1 MIDADS
7 NGRTLMSQ
15 QSMQVELFEG
25 TNALVTAWMKRRQE
39 AVETGLAALQKM
51 SAAQDPALAARIC
64 ADWMGGSLNR
74 LLADFSDAR
83 DHGMRLVEYSQKTMQ
98 TALHTQAA
106 TVAGEAPKTAAVPTE
121 TPLRAAA

>member
-1 MIDADS
+1 
-7 NGRTLMSQ
+7 MSQ

-25 TNALVTAWMKRRQE
+25 TNALITAWMKRRQE

-74 LLADFSDAR
+74 MLADFTDAR
-83 DHGMRLVEYSQKTMQ
+83 DHSVRLVEFGQKTVQ
-98 TALHTQAA
+98 TALHAQAE
-106 TVAGEAPKTAAVPTE
+106 TVAGEVAKAAATTE
-121 TPLRAAA
+121 QTLRRAA

>member
-1 MIDADS
+1 M
-7 NGRTLMSQ
+7 NQ

-25 TNALVTAWMKRRQE
+25 TNALFTAWMKRRQE

-74 LLADFSDAR
+74 MLADFTDAR
-83 DHGMRLVEYSQKTMQ
+83 DHGVKLVEMGQKTMQ
-98 TALHTQAA
+98 TVLHAQAE
-106 TVAGEAPKTAAVPTE
+106 TVAGEVAKAAATTE
-121 TPLRAAA
+121 NTVRRAA

>member
-1 MIDADS
+1 
-7 NGRTLMSQ
+7 MSQ

-25 TNALVTAWMKRRQE
+25 TNTLITAWMKRRQE

-74 LLADFSDAR
+74 MLADFTDAR
-83 DHGMRLVEYSQKTMQ
+83 DHSVRLVELGQKTVQ
-98 TALHTQAA
+98 TALHAQAE
-106 TVAGEAPKTAAVPTE
+106 TVAGEVAK
-121 TPLRAAA
+121 AAATTEQHAAAGGLATAGGRAPG

>member
-1 MIDADS
+1 
-7 NGRTLMSQ
+7 MSQ

-25 TNALVTAWMKRRQE
+25 TNALITAWMKRRQE

-74 LLADFSDAR
+74 MLADFTAAR
-83 DHGMRLVEYSQKTMQ
+83 DHGVRMVELGQKTMQ
-98 TALHTQAA
+98 TVLQAQA
-106 TVAGEAPKTAAVPTE
+106 ETVAGEVAKAAATTE
-121 TPLRAAA
+121 TTLRQAA

>member
-1 MIDADS
+1 
-7 NGRTLMSQ
+7 MSQ

-25 TNALVTAWMKRRQE
+25 TNALIAAWMKRRQE

-74 LLADFSDAR
+74 MLADFADAR
-83 DHGMRLVEYSQKTMQ
+83 EHGVRLAEFGQKTMQ
-98 TALHTQAA
+98 TVMHAQAE
-106 TVAGEAPKTAAVPTE
+106 TVAGEVAKVAATTE
-121 TPLRAAA
+121 TTLRKAA

>member
-1 MIDADS
+1 
-7 NGRTLMSQ
+7 MSQ

-25 TNALVTAWMKRRQE
+25 TNALITAWMKRRQE

-74 LLADFSDAR
+74 MSNEKPR
-83 DHGMRLVEYSQKTMQ
+83 NPCG
-98 TALHTQAA
+98 
-106 TVAGEAPKTAAVPTE
+106 TVRGLERRNCDPEISRPS
-121 TPLRAAA
+121 

>member
-1 MIDADS
+1 
-7 NGRTLMSQ
+7 MSQ

-25 TNALVTAWMKRRQE
+25 TNALITAWMKRRQE

-74 LLADFSDAR
+74 MLADLSDAR
-83 DHGMRLVEYSQKTMQ
+83 DHSVRMVEFGQKTVQ
-98 TALHTQAA
+98 TALQAQA
-106 TVAGEAPKTAAVPTE
+106 ETVAGEAAK
-121 TPLRAAA
+121 AAATTEQTLRQAA